1 MATKP
6 TTSKATKATTTPA
19 AAPAAPIVANPFAG
33 VVQALAA
40 PAPAPVGTTAPKVHS
55 VTLANGDT
63 IRTANHVATLK
74 GGTACPVQFAVTS
87 YRLTTTPY
95 QPKATTLTSL
105 QWAAFK
111 GAIEANGGTA
121 TGQQVWEAGQA
132 LGMQGAALA
141 SLVGFA
147 PYRSRNIAKV

>member
-1 MATKP
+1 
-6 TTSKATKATTTPA
+6 
-19 AAPAAPIVANPFAG
+19 
-33 VVQALAA
+33 
-40 PAPAPVGTTAPKVHS
+40 VGTTPPKVHS

-63 IRTANHVATLK
+63 IQTANHVATLK
-74 GGTACPVQFAVTS
+74 GGTACPVQFAATT
-87 YRLTTTPY
+87 YRLTETPY
-95 QPKATTLTSL
+95 APKPTTLTSL
-105 QWAAFK
+105 QWAAFVN
-111 GAIEANGGTA
+111 AIKANDGKA